1 MIGTDA
7 ACPPSGMD
15 VAKNDPKAQLKDLL
29 TQLLGMLDDGGDDQ
43 ATSSDGSDV
52 TDAGAEFE
60 PGDTETPSGD
70 NTASASVPDAT
81 APIGGNAPSGPSAS
95 NGPGLAAGAAPGGP
109 PADLKAKLAMLL
121 AAKKG
126 GPGAPP
132 PMA

>member
-15 VAKNDPKAQLKDLL
+15 VAKNDPKSQLKDLL
-29 TQLLGMLDDGGDDQ
+29 TQLLGMLDDGGDD
-43 ATSSDGSDV
+43 TGSDV
-52 TDAGAEFE
+52 TDAGGEMS
-60 PGDTETPSGD
+60 PGDTETPDGD
-70 NTASASVPDAT
+70 STASASVPDAN
-81 APIGGNAPSGPSAS
+81 APIGGNAPAGPSAS
-95 NGPGLAAGAAPGGP
+95 GAPGAAPGGP

-126 GPGAPP
+126 GAGAPP